1 MLYVIACGG
10 RPAADLPAFVEGL
23 RSDGWTVC
31 VVSTPSGLKFLDA
44 ARLAGITGHPV
55 RSDYKRP
62 EEPDVLPP
70 ADAMAVAPATFNT
83 VNKWA
88 HGTSDTLA
96 LGLLNEA
103 VGPACPS
110 SRRPGPT
117 RPWPAIR
124 SSGAASP
131 NSAPGASPSC
141 WTRPGC
147 GAGLGGRNRGHVPLG
162 AAPRRPVR
170 DLGPPRTRLRVR
182 FPAPARGARIVSM
195 TINESPEQALVRLGL
210 DRVRHRSPPS

>member
-1 MLYVIACGG
+1 MAVLYVITCGG
-10 RPAADLPAFVEGL
+10 RPAAELPPFVEGL

-44 ARLAGITGHPV
+44 GRLAEITGHPV

-70 ADAMAVAPATFNT
+70 ADAFAVAPATFNT

-103 VGPACPS
+103 VGLGLPIVAAPWPNS
-110 SRRPGPT
+110 ALARHPVFARSIAELRDWGVTVLLDTARLPT
-117 RPWPAIR
+117 PDSGGDPDGTFPWPALREHLTEIR
-124 SSGAASP
+124 
-131 NSAPGASPSC
+131 
-141 WTRPGC
+141 
-147 GAGLGGRNRGHVPLG
+147 
-162 AAPRRPVR
+162 
-170 DLGPPRTRLRVR
+170 DRL
-182 FPAPARGARIVSM
+182 A
-195 TINESPEQALVRLGL
+195 
-210 DRVRHRSPPS
+210 